1 MKGYAFKSP
10 EWKVHE
16 MTESYLTFA
25 EQETQR
31 LNTEVEA
38 LQGEIRFQIETR
50 DAWERILRDAG
61 IETHTVCLNL
71 ANSEKERLNGEI
83 ETVREKIRCRIE
95 TVEAWNV
102 VKQNTGNE
110 SRIYL
115 GTTYVRGED
124 GQWDRQQLS
133 TEIEVLQVEV
143 RLYNET
149 KDAWDTIL
157 RNSGSESNA
166 ACLDI
171 ATSERE
177 RLIAQIEA
185 LQEKMSS
192 RIETRNAWETT
203 PRYAENET
211 RVYQGATY
219 VMGEDRQWHRQ
230 QTEDTPSSEEVLE
243 PVGAL
248 ERTIDADA
256 AVDSVWQSFR
266 GACERVL
273 GRTQKDIDLPAPD
286 RGQFLS
292 LGLN

>member
-1 MKGYAFKSP
+1 
-10 EWKVHE
+10 
-16 MTESYLTFA
+16 MTETYLTFA

-38 LQGEIRFQIETR
+38 LQGEIRFRIETR

-61 IETHTVCLNL
+61 VETHPVCLNL
-71 ANSEKERLNGEI
+71 ATSEKERLNGEI
-83 ETVREKIRCRIE
+83 ETVREKIRRGIE
-95 TVEAWNV
+95 TAKAWNV
-102 VKQNTGNE
+102 VKQNAGNE

-115 GTTYVRGED
+115 GTTFVRGED

-157 RNSGSESNA
+157 RNSGSVSNA

-171 ATSERE
+171 ASSERE
-177 RLIAQIEA
+177 RLIGQIEA
-185 LQEKMSS
+185 AQEKISS
-192 RIETRNAWETT
+192 RIETKSAWDTM

-219 VMGEDRQWHRQ
+219 VMGEDRQWHLQ

-243 PVGAL
+243 PVGGL
-248 ERTIDADA
+248 QRTIDADA

-266 GACERVL
+266 GACERIL
-273 GRTQKDIDLPAPD
+273 GRTQKDIDLPVPD

>member
-1 MKGYAFKSP
+1 
-10 EWKVHE
+10 
-16 MTESYLTFA
+16 MTESYLNFA
-25 EQETQR
+25 EQEAQR

-50 DAWERILRDAG
+50 DAWEKVLRDAG
-61 IETHTVCLNL
+61 IETHAVCLNL
-71 ANSEKERLNGEI
+71 ATSEKERLSAEI
-83 ETVREKIRCRIE
+83 ETLREKIHCRIE
-95 TVEAWNV
+95 TVQAWNV
-102 VKQNTGNE
+102 VKQNAGNE

-133 TEIEVLQVEV
+133 TELDVLQVEV

-157 RNSGSESNA
+157 RNSRSESNA

-177 RLIAQIEA
+177 RLIGQIEA
-185 LQEKMSS
+185 LQEKISCRM
-192 RIETRNAWETT
+192 ETKNAWDTT

-219 VMGEDRQWHRQ
+219 VMGADRQWHLQ
-230 QTEDTPSSEEVLE
+230 QTEATESHHEELE
-243 PVGAL
+243 AVGGWKQTT
-248 ERTIDADA
+248 EADA

-266 GACERVL
+266 GVYERVL